1 MINALLSGITNFVSG
16 LGAIYTAPI
25 NAVITNYFPNVTN
38 FISGVNTILSYM
50 TNTITWFAY
59 LIPPNTRA
67 VILFIVYFWLGIWP
81 LRVVVWNIQLGL
93 DFIKRINIFSSK

>member
-1 MINALLSGITNFVSG
+1 MINALLSGITNFISG
-16 LGAIYTAPI
+16 LASIYTAPI
-25 NAVITNYFPNVTN
+25 NAVITNYFPDTANI
-38 FISGVNTILSYM
+38 ISLINTILSYI

-67 VILFIVYFWLGIWP
+67 MILFIIYFWLGVWP
-81 LRVVVWNIQLGL
+81 LRVVIWNVQLGL